1 MHNATKCRSSPIE
14 QTCEYLKYVTH
25 SLGKLVTF
33 STCRKR
39 RDRYNRPKAE
49 RHYEEG
55 AGASSSGSAAALGTY
70 DSIDIEG
77 DDSDSLGTA
86 GSAAGS
92 TGEILRR

>member
-1 MHNATKCRSSPIE
+1 MNILNIHCI
-14 QTCEYLKYVTH
+14 TH
-25 SLGKLVTF
+25 LLGKLVTF

-49 RHYEEG
+49 RHYEGG
-55 AGASSSGSAAALGTY
+55 AAASSSGGAAALGTY